1 MHDTGHADSDLSWLA
16 AVGAGGGPIYLRITE
31 ALADAR
37 ASGLLQPGDRLP
49 PQRDLAQALGVD
61 LTTVTRAF
69 MEARRRNLIE
79 AAPGRGTFVTP
90 GGSDEPVLDLSMN
103 IPPAPLGISLPALIR
118 NGIDGLLKRSSAEAL
133 LSYHPGPGSPSERA
147 AGSHWIAGEGERP
160 AVGRMAVG
168 SGAQALLVAAVL
180 TYSREGDVILTDMCT
195 YPGLIALTRAL
206 GRRLVGVPGDADGM
220 LPDVLE
226 MQARHCSAR
235 LVYLNPTLHNPTTL
249 VMPQT
254 RREEIAA
261 TARRLGLTIVEDD
274 PYSKLLPGAP
284 PSLLSLAPDVT
295 IHVVTLAKCV
305 SPFLRT
311 AFLVAPDAE
320 AAERIAAALRG
331 ITQMAPPLMTGL
343 AAEWIRN
350 GTAGEIAA
358 AVRAEAME
366 RQRIA
371 AGMLPAGAVTQE
383 ASLNVWLPLKDGM
396 DSLDLVRLAR
406 RRGLAISPGEEF
418 AVTVSAANAV
428 RISLGAAASR
438 ERLSEGLRSLV
449 SILSEDRDRASLAV

>member
-1 MHDTGHADSDLSWLA
+1 MQDTGHADSDLSWLA

-31 ALADAR
+31 ALAEAR
-37 ASGLLQPGDRLP
+37 ARGLLQPGDRLP

-118 NGIDGLLKRSSAEAL
+118 SGIDGLLRRSSAEAL
-133 LSYHPGPGSPSERA
+133 LSYHPGPGSVSERA
-147 AGSHWIAGEGERP
+147 AGSQWIAGEGERP
-160 AVGRMAVG
+160 AVARMAVG
-168 SGAQALLVAAVL
+168 SGAQALLAATVL
-180 TYSREGDVILTDMCT
+180 AHSREGDVVLTDMCT

-206 GRRLVGVPGDADGM
+206 GRGLVGVPGDADGM
-220 LPDVLE
+220 LPDALE

-249 VMPQT
+249 VMPQA
-254 RREEIAA
+254 RREDLVTA
-261 TARRLGLTIVEDD
+261 ARRLGLTIVEDD
-274 PYSKLLPGAP
+274 PYSRLLPDAP
-284 PSLLSLAPDVT
+284 LSLLSLAPDMT
-295 IHVVTLAKCV
+295 IHVATLAKCI

-311 AFLVAPDAE
+311 AFLVAPEAE
-320 AAERIAAALRG
+320 TAERIAAALRG
-331 ITQMAPPLMTGL
+331 ITQMAAPLMTGL
-343 AAEWIRN
+343 AAEWIRS

-358 AVRAEAME
+358 AVRAEAVE

-371 AGMLPAGAVTQE
+371 ASMLPAGAVTQE
-383 ASLNVWLPLKDGM
+383 ASLNIWLPLKDAIGAEE
-396 DSLDLVRLAR
+396 LVRLAR

-418 AVTVSAANAV
+418 AVSGSAANAV
-428 RISLGAAASR
+428 RIALGAAASR
-438 ERLSEGLRSLV
+438 ERLREGLRSLV
-449 SILSEDRDRASLAV
+449 LILSESSDRVGLSV